1 MTKRLQFKVD
11 LQEALYRKENGE
23 IMRKGGHGDDS
34 VIEKRLSKQDI
45 KIII

>member
-11 LQEALYRKENGE
+11 MQEALFRKENGE
-23 IMRKGGHGDDS
+23 IMNKNGAGLDT

-45 KIII
+45 KLII